1 MIEAC
6 KHSAIMLSTLLDDLL
21 DLAKHEKLTFQLNK
35 SYFNLIDGV

>member
-21 DLAKHEKLTFQLNK
+21 DLAKHEKLTF
-35 SYFNLIDGV
+35 